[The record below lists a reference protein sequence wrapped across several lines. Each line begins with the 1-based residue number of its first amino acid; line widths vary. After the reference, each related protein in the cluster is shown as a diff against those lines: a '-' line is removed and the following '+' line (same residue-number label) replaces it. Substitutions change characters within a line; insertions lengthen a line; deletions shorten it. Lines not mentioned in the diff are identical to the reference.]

1 LLVRIDRQLYQA
13 RLLEEG
19 RIALDRGE
27 RVRRAKATNRIS
39 EASLLLAAAFP
50 HICLPQQEFL
60 AHNERN
66 GVDRP
71 LLRHL
76 REKVGEYRMR
86 V

>member
-13 RLLEEG
+13 RLLEGG

-27 RVRRAKATNRIS
+27 RVRRAKATNRIT

-50 HICLPQQEFL
+50 HMGLPQQEFL
-60 AHNERN
+60 AHSERN
-66 GVDRP
+66 GLDHL

-76 REKVGEYRMR
+76 RKMVCEYRMR